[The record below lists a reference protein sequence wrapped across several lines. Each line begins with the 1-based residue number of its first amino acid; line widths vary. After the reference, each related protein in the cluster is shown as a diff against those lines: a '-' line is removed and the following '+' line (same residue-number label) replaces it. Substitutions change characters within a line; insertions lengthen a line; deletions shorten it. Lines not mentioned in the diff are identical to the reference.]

1 MAQMPIRLTKVQIRN
16 GAITQRNISVL
27 LATGNDITEAITGV
41 KVQTGGI
48 AGICGLFVK
57 NYLLKIFATHSTMQL
72 LYD

>member
-1 MAQMPIRLTKVQIRN
+1 MVRVLKTQSVQSI
-16 GAITQRNISVL
+16 GDIL
-27 LATGNDITEAITGV
+27 GNDIAEAITGV

-48 AGICGLFVK
+48 AGIYGLFVK

>member
-1 MAQMPIRLTKVQIRN
+1 MVRVLKTQSVQSI
-16 GAITQRNISVL
+16 GYIL
-27 LATGNDITEAITGV
+27 GNDIAEAITGA

-48 AGICGLFVK
+48 AGIYGLFVK